1 MTNIEGKWP
10 WTFRIVP
17 GLVLISLTLILA
29 TGCWPANTTPV
40 ASFAVSVLTG
50 PAPLTVIFDALSSYD
65 SDGVI
70 LTYSWDYGDGSTGS
84 GDEVSHTYA
93 TEGSYTVT
101 LEVTDNGGKIA
112 STQKGLTVLPPE
124 TQVPDPPEGGGG
136 TCG

>member
-1 MTNIEGKWP
+1 MMKMKGKWM
-10 WTFRIVP
+10 WMLRIVP
-17 GLVLISLTLILA
+17 GLVLIGSALILL
-29 TGCWPANTTPV
+29 TGCWPANTAPV
-40 ASFAVSVLTG
+40 ALFAVSVLAG
-50 PAPLTVIFDALSSYD
+50 PAPLTVTFDALSSHD

-101 LEVTDNGGKIA
+101 LKVTDDGGKIA
-112 STQKGLTVLPPE
+112 SMQKGLTVLPPVI
-124 TQVPDPPEGGGG
+124 QVPEPPEGGGG

>member
-1 MTNIEGKWP
+1 MTKMESKRA
-10 WTFRIVP
+10 WTLRIVP
-17 GLVLISLTLILA
+17 LLVLIGSTLILL
-29 TGCWPANTTPV
+29 TGCWPANTAPV
-40 ASFAVSVLTG
+40 ASFAVNVLAG
-50 PAPLTVIFDALSSYD
+50 PAPLTVIFNALSSYD

-70 LTYSWDYGDGSTGS
+70 LTYSWDYGDGSTDS

-112 STQKGLTVLPPE
+112 SMQKGLTVLPPE
-124 TQVPDPPEGGGG
+124 TQAPELPGGGGG